1 MTQHNEWRSPVYAE
15 PLSDAKIQKEPT
27 THREQLFFVVN
38 CHVHI
43 NQGVNKEQRVMITF
57 NGKFLPFIEQHDNE
71 NTAKNIESK
80 HGIDDDPSQQGK

>member
-1 MTQHNEWRSPVYAE
+1 
-15 PLSDAKIQKEPT
+15 
-27 THREQLFFVVN
+27 
-38 CHVHI
+38 
-43 NQGVNKEQRVMITF
+43 MITF